1 MSTSYTLS
9 LPIMAISNQFIKDGH
24 MATLMKTVFTPIE
37 ALTEYSAFVFQ
48 KAVTGEEVSVNI
60 IAERALISAVGASF
74 HQGTLAKV
82 CNEVLLTHYSNVETD
97 EPLVLIIQN
106 FGKGLVFSR
115 IYLSWDKG
123 LSSFVSWQAYRG
135 TLGRLGDLPLKIVSI
150 KPARSDHASLAMKLM
165 NSVTHN

>member
-1 MSTSYTLS
+1 
-9 LPIMAISNQFIKDGH
+9 MAISNQFIKDRH
-24 MATLMKTVFTPIE
+24 MANLMKTVFTPIE

-48 KAVTGEEVSVNI
+48 KAVTREEVSVNI
-60 IAERALISAVGASF
+60 IAERVLISAVGASF

-115 IYLSWDKG
+115 LYLSWDKG
-123 LSSFVSWQAYRG
+123 ISSFVSWQAYRG
-135 TLGRLGDLPLKIVSI
+135 TLGRLGDLPLKIISI
-150 KPARSDHASLAMKLM
+150 KPARSDHASLAMKLL